1 MLLGQCFPRECA
13 FPLSS
18 RAKIGEEDSE
28 DGECGKA
35 ISGIVRASRNI
46 LPKGDKASQL
56 LRGAIVAQGMSAN
69 GTKRTCHSR

>member
-28 DGECGKA
+28 DGECGNLRHC
-35 ISGIVRASRNI
+35 SGIS
-46 LPKGDKASQL
+46 KY
-56 LRGAIVAQGMSAN
+56 VAE
-69 GTKRTCHSR
+69 R

>member
-1 MLLGQCFPRECA
+1 MLLGQCFPCECA

-35 ISGIVRASRNI
+35 ISGRHLEIYCRKVTRRRN
-46 LPKGDKASQL
+46 S